1 MTEFT
6 TKVKKNKDKKKD
18 KKDKKRPVESTSS
31 SDDSSEDA
39 SPNKKQKLDWS
50 AEPLENVR
58 DAASVMTTS
67 AEDAMSP
74 EETEGQFSNF
84 RISPSTADKLR
95 ACEVTYLF
103 PVQYKTF
110 NEVYDGHD
118 VVAQARTGTGKTF
131 SFAIPL
137 IEVLQKD
144 NQSKLKGRPP
154 RVLCMVPTREL
165 ANQVAENFSKIS
177 SNLTVLAVYGG
188 VPYSQQE
195 RILWA
200 GVDIV
205 VGTPGRINDFAE
217 KGTLQL
223 STLKHAVLDEVDRML
238 DMGFADVVEN
248 IFKMAYTHENKP
260 QTLLFS
266 ATLPAWVDR
275 TAKNYMKDIKKV
287 DLVGIHR
294 VKTAENVQHLA
305 IRCGYHDRA
314 AALGDIIKVY
324 SGSLGRTMVFCET
337 KRDADELAVSPH
349 IKVESHV
356 MHGDVPQDKR
366 EMVLKGFREGRY
378 KCLITTDVAAR
389 GLDIPSVDLV
399 IQCSAPK
406 DTDSYIH
413 RSGRT
418 GRAGRTGTCV
428 CFYKPHEEWSIQ
440 KVERATGFMFKH
452 VGPPTTA
459 DIIKAAG
466 DDALRTIDTISPETI
481 AVFTESAEKMI
492 KERGAVFALSAA
504 LAIITGSTDIKPRS
518 LLSSREGYTTYV
530 MKTNVEMHGLGYA
543 WRSLERYLDEALRN
557 KITGMRFC
565 ADKKGCAFDV
575 PAEFDSVIA
584 TNWVDGKYDSLEV
597 ATELPELQA
606 QEQRSGYG
614 GGGGGGWGGGRGR
627 GGGRGGGGRGGGRG
641 YGDRN
646 GGSRGGGGYSRGGGG
661 GGYSRNGGGASFG
674 GPAQNKRTTFA

>member
-18 KKDKKRPVESTSS
+18 KKDKKRPADSTSE
-31 SDDSSEDA
+31 SDEGQDP
-39 SPNKKQKLDWS
+39 SPQKKQKLDWS
-50 AEPLENVR
+50 AEPMENVR
-58 DAASVMTTS
+58 DGASVIPSSVKEEPT
-67 AEDAMSP
+67 MSP
-74 EETEGQFSNF
+74 EEKEGQFSNF
-84 RISPSTADKLR
+84 RISPGMAAKLR
-95 ACEVTYLF
+95 ACEVNYLF
-103 PVQYKTF
+103 PIQAKTF

-137 IEVLQKD
+137 MEILAQD
-144 NQSKLKGRPP
+144 NQSKIKGRAP

-177 SNLTVLAVYGG
+177 NNITVLAVYGG
-188 VPYSQQE
+188 VPYNQQE
-195 RILWA
+195 RVMWA
-200 GVDIV
+200 GVDVV

-223 STLKHAVLDEVDRML
+223 SGLKHAVLDEVDRML
-238 DMGFADVVEN
+238 DMGFADIVES
-248 IFKMAYTHENKP
+248 ILKMAYTSQNKP

-266 ATLPAWVDR
+266 ATLPQWVHK
-275 TAKNYMKDIKKV
+275 TASQFMKDVKKV

-314 AALGDIIKVY
+314 SALGDIIKVY
-324 SGSLGRTMVFCET
+324 SGSCGRTMVFCET
-337 KRDADELAVSPH
+337 KRDADELAVSPY

-418 GRAGRTGTCV
+418 GRAGRVGTCV
-428 CFYKPHEEWSIQ
+428 CFYKPHEEYTIQ
-440 KVERATGFMFKH
+440 KVERATGFKFKQ

-466 DDALRTIDTISPETI
+466 EDASRTLDLISPETI
-481 AVFTESAEKMI
+481 AIFTESAEKLI
-492 KERGAVFALSAA
+492 KARGAVAALSAA
-504 LAIITGSTDIKPRS
+504 LAIITGSSEIKARS
-518 LLSSREGYTTYV
+518 LLNSREGFTTYV
-530 MKTNVEMHGLGYA
+530 MKTNIEMHGLGYA
-543 WRSLERYLDEALRN
+543 WRSLEKYLDEELRN
-557 KITGMRFC
+557 KIMGMRFC

-575 PAEFDSVIA
+575 PSEYDSVIA
-584 TNWVDGKYDSLEV
+584 ERWVNGKYDSLEV
-597 ATELPELQA
+597 ATELPELQP

-614 GGGGGGWGGGRGR
+614 GGGGYGGGRGR
-627 GGGRGGGGRGGGRG
+627 GGGRGFSRGGGDRRGGGGYGGRG
-641 YGDRN
+641 
-646 GGSRGGGGYSRGGGG
+646 GGGGYSRGGRGG
-661 GGYSRNGGGASFG
+661 GGGASFG
-674 GPAQNKRTTFA
+674 GPPQNKRTTFN